1 MARTEDA
8 EGLVLRALER
18 QSTPGDV
25 ILQGV
30 RFTDPKN
37 GDVEA
42 DFLVLIP
49 ELGVAVIEV
58 KGGMVTYQ
66 DGEWQLTGIADPNYK
81 RRIHPVEQ
89 ARRAKHSLRRYL
101 DRQPEW
107 NLGLVRSSWFVV
119 LPETSVDRDFGPEGL
134 QEHLLGSTQMSGLRA
149 GMAAVLDRGLLTEPR
164 PSPEQIED
172 AVSLLFRSDS
182 VSIRHMGRTRNHDG
196 DRRRRNATLGIAGG
210 IALAGII
217 GLGVLTVNGSV
228 GSEDCSPNYEPCLP
242 VADDLNCSDL
252 ETQVRVIG
260 EDEYNLDRDGNGIG
274 CESLPPA

>member
-1 MARTEDA
+1 MARKDDA
-8 EGLVLRALER
+8 EGVVLRALER
-18 QSTPGDV
+18 QSKPGDV

-42 DFLVLIP
+42 DFLVLMP

-58 KGGMVTYQ
+58 KGGLVSYR
-66 DGEWQLTGIADPNYK
+66 DGEWQMTGRSDPNYK
-81 RRIHPVEQ
+81 RRISPVEQ
-89 ARRAKHSLRRYL
+89 ARKAKHALRRYL
-101 DRQPEW
+101 DRQSEW

-119 LPETSVDRDFGPEGL
+119 LPETGVDRDFGPEGL
-134 QEHLLGSTQMSGLRA
+134 QEHLLGSAQMSGLRA
-149 GMAAVLDRGLLTEPR
+149 NMAAVLDRGLLTEPR
-164 PSPEQIED
+164 PSPDQIED

-182 VSIRHMGRTRNHDG
+182 ISIRHMGRTRARDR

-217 GLGVLTVNGSV
+217 GLGVLTVNGTM
-228 GSEDCSPNYEPCLP
+228 GSEACSPNYEPCLP
-242 VADDLNCSDL
+242 VVDDLNCSDL
-252 ETQVRVIG
+252 ETQARVIG

>member
-18 QSTPGDV
+18 QSKPGDV

-58 KGGMVTYQ
+58 KGGLVTYR
-66 DGEWQLTGIADPNYK
+66 DGEWQLTGIADPSYK

-134 QEHLLGSTQMSGLRA
+134 QDHLLGCTQMPGLRA

-172 AVSLLFRSDS
+172 AVSLSRSD
-182 VSIRHMGRTRNHDG
+182 
-196 DRRRRNATLGIAGG
+196 
-210 IALAGII
+210 
-217 GLGVLTVNGSV
+217 
-228 GSEDCSPNYEPCLP
+228 
-242 VADDLNCSDL
+242 
-252 ETQVRVIG
+252 TQ
-260 EDEYNLDRDGNGIG
+260 
-274 CESLPPA
+274 A